1 MRDVSHSHFS
11 SLSANVTTPTERVRY
26 SNANNVRKDANVSTP
41 TSAGLNCKL
50 TCANIYHKKQNMK
63 V

>member
-26 SNANNVRKDANVSTP
+26 SNANNVRKDANMSTP

-50 TCANIYHKKQNMK
+50 TCANIS
-63 V
+63 